1 MTQTETHQ
9 EQELSPF
16 LRQQAEL
23 MKARAQQDKDVAE
36 RTKYTLP
43 AAVNET
49 GQKVDPNKLVVVTDN
64 LETGKTT
71 HRAVALTPQPAQRFT
86 RPTPFSL
93 PEIREQLVDAGNT
106 IDAAKEK
113 YQADTASLDAS
124 YKERNALKEEIRQLL
139 EKVNEKQAKL
149 RDMESEGTPKDKF
162 LAKIVKSEVDVVG
175 IAGSLFATLSERAAE
190 RIFGIPLA
198 ELSADGQRDASGRYR
213 KVFQRFTSGFYQRL
227 GRTAKTA
234 TTEQVAKRADELL
247 DDVSELID
255 YVGKT
260 K

>member
-1 MTQTETHQ
+1 MTTQAEP
-9 EQELSPF
+9 LSPF
-16 LRQQAEL
+16 LQNQARI
-23 MKARAQQDKDVAE
+23 MQARAQQDIDLEDRQKHSLV
-36 RTKYTLP
+36 P
-43 AAVNET
+43 AVSEPAS
-49 GQKVDPNKLVVVTDN
+49 GKIDPNKLVIERQDLTTGESSSRVVQ
-64 LETGKTT
+64 
-71 HRAVALTPQPAQRFT
+71 LTPQPTQRFT
-86 RPTPFSL
+86 RPAPLTMDG
-93 PEIREQLVDAGNT
+93 IREQLITAGDT
-106 IDAAKEK
+106 IDSAKEQ
-113 YQADTASLDAS
+113 YQRDNDCRDAF
-124 YKERNALKEEIRQLL
+124 YAERNALKAEIITLL
-139 EKVNEKQAKL
+139 ATLNEKQAKL

-227 GRTAKTA
+227 GRTTKTA

>member
-1 MTQTETHQ
+1 MTTHQ
-9 EQELSPF
+9 DADTELSPF
-16 LRQQAEL
+16 LREQAER
-23 MKARAQQDKDVAE
+23 MKATAQQDIDIAE
-36 RTKYTLP
+36 R
-43 AAVNET
+43 
-49 GQKVDPNKLVVVTDN
+49 QK
-64 LETGKTT
+64 
-71 HRAVALTPQPAQRFT
+71 HALTPAVQEADSRLTDIVETFIPQTGQSSRQVIQPTPPPAQRFVKPAPLT
-86 RPTPFSL
+86 L
-93 PEIREQLVDAGNT
+93 DEVREQLVNAGNS
-106 IDAAKEK
+106 IDAAKDQ
-113 YQADTASLDAS
+113 YQSDTNSLDAF
-124 YKERNALKEEIRQLL
+124 YAEANALRSEIAELQRQLA
-139 EKVNEKQAKL
+139 EKQARL
-149 RDMESEGTPKDKF
+149 RQIESEGSPKDKF
-162 LAKIVKSEVDVVG
+162 LATIVKSEVDVVG

-198 ELSADGQRDASGRYR
+198 ELSTDGQRDASGRYR

>member
-1 MTQTETHQ
+1 MKFTEYNLRTKVLGTEISFPAFLAPVGYSRVMHPGG
-9 EQELSPF
+9 EIVAAAAAGNAGTGYTLSTISGHK
-16 LRQQAEL
+16 LENV
-23 MKARAQQDKDVAE
+23 RAATKGPAWFQLYLVGGREVAE
-36 RTKYTLP
+36 AGIER
-43 AAVNET
+43 ARNAGFNA
-49 GQKVDPNKLVVVTDN
+49 LVV
-64 LETGKTT
+64 
-71 HRAVALTPQPAQRFT
+71 
-86 RPTPFSL
+86 
-93 PEIREQLVDAGNT
+93 T
-106 IDAAKEK
+106 IDTPVAGMR
-113 YQADTASLDAS
+113 
-124 YKERNALKEEIRQLL
+124 ERDFRNGM
-139 EKVNEKQAKL
+139 
-149 RDMESEGTPKDKF
+149 MEMF
-162 LAKIVKSEVDVVG
+162 
-175 IAGSLFATLSERAAE
+175 AGSLFATLSERAAE